1 MFNQNS
7 NDLVK
12 QASQESQHA
21 QNSYQ
26 TKTQLINKLDGKLI
40 NNNDNS
46 INSNIIT
53 SSSDTSPID
62 SVSTQFSNILKN
74 ITNYVRT
81 TIIEGLDGSDT
92 SSASI
97 PLSAAAAAASSVP
110 ASVPTPT
117 KAPANPA
124 SASASAPALAPAS
137 GLLSKEEIDKI
148 VSQNNEYMQQE
159 QDNNRHINNVMGIIN
174 ADDKQT
180 RNNWVQVKDKDGI
193 SKYGYI
199 TKENIFQV
207 WYVPG
212 DPKNNPV
219 NWFTNEP
226 IKQNNGVLGCP
237 RFPAAIKTIEI
248 NTAWENIKPYEGV
261 YSTYDSK
268 TPVFMLTETGVRDIN
283 RSYKKTGNFS
293 CGNEMKNVA
302 VGERPSADFD
312 FEPNNNNP
320 YKQGC
325 FVLKQSKTLKDIEN
339 IGFKIQG
346 DLGKTSISKCK
357 RRAEDLGRTFF
368 FMADSQP
375 SLQSSSQSS
384 SKPSRETITLSDNT
398 QNMQQYRGKTGPIY
412 KITITGNI
420 NNTVWGTNIYTDDSF
435 IPKAAV
441 NAGVVRNGEQ
451 KTVHIEMLPGQS
463 SYQGSNNN
471 SASTN
476 GYGAWGGSYKFVEPP
491 QSEPNEIQQTNAN
504 ASNNLQDCYVYSRDG
519 IPSLETLVSKD
530 EKNTR
535 CYSGE
540 AEAQEDGFMKAY
552 NKSIL
557 PRLYGTSQANTT
569 KTPAKCP
576 PGYNSP
582 TADINNNNY
591 CYAGWSNECG
601 EECHKSQC
609 AASGGT
615 WVPLDYRYNSYT
627 CQMADTRVDKNVTQS
642 IGLYSLKSTGPTGVD
657 TYEPEKP
664 GLVGKIAFINHNGER
679 MEYPRDLLKK
689 EYSEETTIEDVAFM
703 EVGNYDTRA
712 VNDTYGVNGAGDNG
726 VDGISF
732 EDCKKRCFESKESG
746 GFVFTGSKT
755 GGLGKCQLKHKDK
768 MFPFGL
774 RQADPAK
781 TLVLKLPAI
790 QNSVAEDCRLAGK
803 RNSNTNKEDK
813 TSKIQNY
820 QSVDSLQY
828 MYYVDG
834 GSMTTNTKCDIT
846 KHITLSNTVKPVDGT
861 ELARSYKKQL
871 ELTTNTIN
879 SALSFGGGG
888 GGGGGARAEGFM
900 NIREGLF
907 TENPAAV
914 TEFTDSSYNRDISG
928 VRTTIQRLGNASQQQ
943 ETINAFKEESN
954 IRLIAESY
962 KFILWSILAIL
973 AVMAVIKL
981 KEKFIEGGEEESITD
996 AISSIGAGASSID
1009 LSNEIKD
1016 KTQSVTDAINDG
1028 TSRLKDGANN
1038 AMNQIKTGADS
1049 IVEGAQNTAEGL
1061 KMGITNASGKISDA
1075 VSNASNN
1082 LLSGNTSSSSGSA
1095 PLVSQSSAPSSSSGS
1110 SMKMNGG
1117 RNWYRKK

>member
-1 MFNQNS
+1 MFYLQNMFNQNS

-26 TKTQLINKLDGKLI
+26 TKSQLINKLDGKLAV
-40 NNNDNS
+40 NS
-46 INSNIIT
+46 GVNSNIISYSNMNST
-53 SSSDTSPID
+53 GVPESSSID

-81 TIIEGLDGSDT
+81 TIIEGLDANDT
-92 SSASI
+92 ASASI

-124 SASASAPALAPAS
+124 SSAQAS

-159 QDNNRHINNVMGIIN
+159 QDNTRHINNVKDIIN
-174 ADDKQT
+174 ADDKRT
-180 RNNWVQVKDKDGI
+180 RNSWIQVKDKDGI

-237 RFPAAIKTIEI
+237 RFPAAINTIEI
-248 NTAWENIKPYEGV
+248 NTTWENIKPYEGV

-283 RSYKKTGNFS
+283 RSYKKSGNFS

-302 VGERPSADFD
+302 VSERPSADFD

-325 FVLKQSKTLKDIEN
+325 FVLKPNKTLKDLEY
-339 IGFKIQG
+339 IGFKLQG

-375 SLQSSSQSS
+375 PTQTATSTQ
-384 SKPSRETITLSDNT
+384 PSRETITLPDNA

-441 NAGVVRNGEQ
+441 NAGVVRNGER

-471 SASTN
+471 SAATN
-476 GYGAWGGSYKFVEPP
+476 NYGAWGGSYKFVDKPVEIA
-491 QSEPNEIQQTNAN
+491 NEVQQTNTD
-504 ASNNLQDCYVYSRDG
+504 SLKNLKDCYVYSVDG
-519 IPSLETLVSKD
+519 TPTLETLVSKD
-530 EKNTR
+530 EKNSR

-540 AEAQEDGFMKAY
+540 LEAQEDGFMKAY

-569 KTPAKCP
+569 KTQAKCP
-576 PGYNSP
+576 PGYNNP
-582 TADINNNNY
+582 TADINNNY

-615 WVPLDYRYNSYT
+615 WVPLDYRYNAYT
-627 CQMADTRVDKNVTQS
+627 CQMADSRVDKAVIQS
-642 IGLYSLKSTGPTGVD
+642 IGLYSLKSSGPTGVD

-664 GLVGKIAFINHNGER
+664 GLVGKIAYINHNGER

-689 EYSEETTIEDVAFM
+689 EYGEETKLEDVAFM
-703 EVGNYDTRA
+703 EVGNYDTRT
-712 VNDTYGVNGAGDNG
+712 VNDTYGVSGAGDNG
-726 VDGISF
+726 VDDISF
-732 EDCKKRCFESKESG
+732 EDCKKRCFENKESG

-755 GGLGKCQLKHKDK
+755 SGVGKCQLKHKDK

-781 TLVLKLPAI
+781 TLVLKMPTI
-790 QNSVAEDCRLAGK
+790 QNSVAEECRLASK
-803 RNSNTNKEDK
+803 RTSNDK
-813 TSKIQNY
+813 DKSAKIQNY

-834 GSMTTNTKCDIT
+834 GMMTTNTKCDIT
-846 KHITLSNTVKPVDGT
+846 KNITLANKVKPVDGT

-879 SALSFGGGG
+879 SALSF

-981 KEKFIEGGEEESITD
+981 KEKFIEGGQDESITD

-1028 TSRLKDGANN
+1028 TSRLKEGANN

-1061 KMGITNASGKISDA
+1061 KTGITNASGKITDA

-1095 PLVSQSSAPSSSSGS
+1095 PLVSQSSVPSSSSGS

>member
-1 MFNQNS
+1 
-7 NDLVK
+7 
-12 QASQESQHA
+12 
-21 QNSYQ
+21 
-26 TKTQLINKLDGKLI
+26 
-40 NNNDNS
+40 
-46 INSNIIT
+46 
-53 SSSDTSPID
+53 
-62 SVSTQFSNILKN
+62 
-74 ITNYVRT
+74 
-81 TIIEGLDGSDT
+81 
-92 SSASI
+92 
-97 PLSAAAAAASSVP
+97 
-110 ASVPTPT
+110 
-117 KAPANPA
+117 
-124 SASASAPALAPAS
+124 
-137 GLLSKEEIDKI
+137 
-148 VSQNNEYMQQE
+148 MQQE
-159 QDNNRHINNVMGIIN
+159 KDNSRHINNVMGIIN

-180 RNNWVQVKDKDGI
+180 RNSWVQVKDKNSI

-237 RFPAAIKTIEI
+237 KFPAAINTIEI
-248 NTAWENIKPYEGV
+248 NTTWDNIKPYEGV

-268 TPVFMLTETGVRDIN
+268 NPVFILTETGVRDIN
-283 RSYKKTGNFS
+283 RSYKTTGNFS

-325 FVLKQSKTLKDIEN
+325 FVLKPSKTLKDLEY

-357 RRAEDLGRTFF
+357 RRAEDLGRPFF
-368 FMADSQP
+368 FMADSKLL
-375 SLQSSSQSS
+375 SQSSSQSS
-384 SKPSRETITLSDNT
+384 RETVIVSEAT
-398 QNMQQYRGKTGPIY
+398 QNMQQYRDKTGSIY
-412 KITITGNI
+412 EITITGNM
-420 NNTVWGTNIYTDDSF
+420 NGSVWGTNIYTDDSY
-435 IPKAAV
+435 ISKAAV
-441 NAGVVRNGEQ
+441 NAGYVRDGER

-463 SYQGSNNN
+463 SYQGSMQ
-471 SASTN
+471 N
-476 GYGAWGGSYKFVEPP
+476 GAKTENYGTWGGSYKFVEPP
-491 QSEPNEIQQTNAN
+491 SKEIPQTNTAT
-504 ASNNLQDCYVYSRDG
+504 SNNLQDCYVYSRDG

-557 PRLYGTSQANTT
+557 PRLYGTNQTTTT

-576 PGYNSP
+576 PGYNNP

-591 CYAGWSNECG
+591 CYAGSTNECG

-609 AASGGT
+609 ASSGGT

-627 CQMADTRVDKNVTQS
+627 CQMADTRVNKDVSQS
-642 IGLYSLKSTGPTGVD
+642 IGLYSLKTSGPTGVD

-664 GLVGKIAFINHNGER
+664 GLVGKLAYINHNGER

-689 EYSEETTIEDVAFM
+689 EYGEETKLEDVAFM
-703 EVGNYDTRA
+703 EVGNYDTRT

-732 EDCKKRCFESKESG
+732 EDCKKKCFESKESG
-746 GFVFTGSKT
+746 GFVFIGSKT
-755 GGLGKCQLKHKDK
+755 GGVGKCQLKHKDK

-781 TLVLKLPAI
+781 TLVLKMPAI
-790 QNSVAEDCRLAGK
+790 QDSVAEECRLAGK

-813 TSKIQNY
+813 SSKIQNY

-834 GSMTTNTKCDIT
+834 GLMTTNTKCDIT
-846 KHITLSNTVKPVDGT
+846 KNITLANKVKPVDGT

-879 SALSFGGGG
+879 SALSSGARGS
-888 GGGGGARAEGFM
+888 GGARAEGFM

-914 TEFTDSSYNRDISG
+914 TEFTGSEYNRDISG

-943 ETINAFKEESN
+943 ETINAFNEESN

-973 AVMAVIKL
+973 AVMAIIKL
-981 KEKFIEGGEEESITD
+981 KEKFIEGGQDESIAD
-996 AISSIGAGASSID
+996 AISSIGTGASSID
-1009 LSNEIKD
+1009 LSREIED
-1016 KTQSVTDAINDG
+1016 KTQSFANAINDG
-1028 TSRLKDGANN
+1028 TSRLKEGANN

-1061 KMGITNASGKISDA
+1061 KSGITNATGKISDA

-1082 LLSGNTSSSSGSA
+1082 LLSGNTSSSTGSA
-1095 PLVSQSSAPSSSSGS
+1095 PLVSQSSVPSSSSGTS
-1110 SMKMNGG
+1110 AKMNGG